1 MLTFTHSGWVPN
13 SDLIELDPET
23 VLNVKMDKMRKDL
36 QAAHKLAAENHPLQ
50 YFKGVLQEFQE
61 DLLAK
66 QKAKEA
72 KAATPKKKK
81 KEAEEAGDE
90 DEEMADAEDGTEG
103 KEKKSSKKR
112 KAEENIEVMM
122 AHPAAHAMKP
132 ANQLFSPDS
141 SALRLCQEAQDQ
153 VN

>member
-1 MLTFTHSGWVPN
+1 MLTFARSGWVPN

-23 VLNVKMDKMRKDL
+23 VLDVKMDKMRKDL

-81 KEAEEAGDE
+81 KEEAEEAGDE
-90 DEEMADAEDGTEG
+90 DEEMADADDGTEG

-112 KAEENIEVMM
+112 KAEENIEVND
-122 AHPAAHAMKP
+122 APSRRAR
-132 ANQLFSPDS
+132 N
-141 SALRLCQEAQDQ
+141 EAC
-153 VN
+153 

>member
-1 MLTFTHSGWVPN
+1 MLTFARSGWVPN

-23 VLNVKMDKMRKDL
+23 VLDVKMDKMRKDL

-81 KEAEEAGDE
+81 KEEEAEEAGDE
-90 DEEMADAEDGTEG
+90 DEEMADADDGTEG

-112 KAEENIEVMM
+112 KAEENIEVND
-122 AHPAAHAMKP
+122 AP
-132 ANQLFSPDS
+132 S
-141 SALRLCQEAQDQ
+141 LRARNEAR
-153 VN
+153 

>member
-1 MLTFTHSGWVPN
+1 MLTFARSGWVPN

-72 KAATPKKKK
+72 KAATPSKKKK
-81 KEAEEAGDE
+81 KEAEEAEDE
-90 DEEMADAEDGTEG
+90 DEEMADADDGTEG

-122 AHPAAHAMKP
+122 PHPVAHAM
-132 ANQLFSPDS
+132 
-141 SALRLCQEAQDQ
+141 
-153 VN
+153 